1 MGFFSNIGKGMS
13 GAFLAGAT
21 ERISA
26 DWKEDQTRMNKKIDV
41 KTKLFYDEVKN
52 ARDARKEERKVRKAQ
67 YDDAVALF
75 GNDADAGAVAQA
87 MARLSPEEFQRTR
100 EAFRSAKAT
109 AEAKN
114 TGTSLSEL
122 GITSRGTAD
131 SASGEL
137 VSATAQK
144 AIDSEKALDN
154 IMGTLQDNTSG
165 VAVDAKDKDSIKK
178 SFRRRVGSLSSQEM
192 VSEAESDAADQ
203 LGITVQRLRAIREDS
218 FTGMQPPTAG
228 VDLGFVDPA
237 AVREIE
243 QADTA
248 SKLTQVQLANA
259 LLVQQNIQADADLA
273 NAIGEYTHPFTG
285 EKQNMTGRKYSSLV
299 SLRTAEAAL
308 ENTMSLIQAR
318 GTETNWTPS
327 KLKNFKGNVIEGAI
341 SALDFNVS
349 EFVFNRAS
357 DNSILSVRSRA
368 EDNGRAQ
375 ALVVLTNVY
384 TDYVFS
390 SNENAGDRDIM
401 RLLASGTSE
410 NFASEIINWYNN
422 DDESGAAGTVK
433 LTINNLGEAGQAL
446 IEDFKKLIPKEKTP
460 SITTAPSSIS
470 VADQQT
476 PQKEDTLEQAVQRV
490 GLGIRTGE
498 TTKPPTPRPAPVTPP
513 AVTPAAEK
521 PATDIRGMPISA
533 IQNYFEKEYARLE
546 NVTTPNS
553 SDKSLT
559 IDQNN
564 NKKTMISFLTSNRRN
579 LNLSRDN
586 IQELINN
593 YNKLNTENS
602 EGVRATPEIVQKL
615 IDDNKDNIKQ
625 INTAAPPAKEVAITP
640 AQRTDMWSKSTN
652 NNNDVGKPLGDMGT
666 PTFSRQERAFKSYL
680 ANLGYSFP
688 QQTRFWI
695 SYAASNTGNIDRS
708 SIDKYIKNTPP
719 ATTN

>member
-1 MGFFSNIGKGMS
+1 MGFFSNIGSGMS

-21 ERISA
+21 KRISA
-26 DWKEDQTRMNKKIDV
+26 DWKEDQTSMNKKIDV

-52 ARDARKEERKVRKAQ
+52 SIDARKEERKVRKAQ

-109 AEAKN
+109 AESKN

-137 VSATAQK
+137 VGATAQK

-165 VAVDAKDKDSIKK
+165 VAVDSKDKDSIKK

-228 VDLGFVDPA
+228 VDLGFVDPS
-237 AVREIE
+237 AVREIK

-248 SKLTQVQLANA
+248 FQLTQVQLDNA

-273 NAIGEYTHPFTG
+273 NAIDEYTNPLNG
-285 EKQNMTGRKYSSLV
+285 EKQNMTGRKYSSLLSV
-299 SLRTAEAAL
+299 RTAEAAL
-308 ENTMSLIQAR
+308 ENTMSQIQAR

-341 SALDFNVS
+341 SGLDFNAS
-349 EFVFNRAS
+349 EFVFNRS
-357 DNSILSVRSRA
+357 SIDNSILSVRSRA

-384 TDYVFS
+384 TDSVFS
-390 SNENAGDRDIM
+390 ANENAGDRDIM
-401 RLLASGTSE
+401 RLLASGSSG
-410 NFASEIINWYNN
+410 NFAREIINLYTN

-433 LTINNLGEAGQAL
+433 LTINNLGEAGQTL
-446 IEDFKKLIPKEKTP
+446 IKDFKKLIPKEKTP
-460 SITTAPSSIS
+460 SIPTAPSSIR

-476 PQKEDTLEQAVQRV
+476 PQEEDTLQQAIERV
-490 GLGIRTGE
+490 GLGSRTGE
-498 TTKPPTPRPAPVTPP
+498 TTAPPTPRPAPVILP
-513 AVTPAAEK
+513 AVTPAAEE
-521 PATDIRGMPISA
+521 PATDIRGMPISD
-533 IQNYFEKEYARLE
+533 IQNYFEKDYARLE
-546 NVTTPNS
+546 NVTTPYS
-553 SDKSLT
+553 SDISLT

-564 NKKTMISFLTSNRRN
+564 NKKTMISFLTRNRKN

-586 IQELINN
+586 IKELINN

-652 NNNDVGKPLGDMGT
+652 KDVGKPLGDTGT
-666 PTFSRQERAFKSYL
+666 STFSRQERAFKSYL
-680 ANLGYSFP
+680 ANLGYSFA